1 MKPAEGALPEQGKQS
16 IPQSPRK
23 SVGDLSQK
31 RVSIGKL
38 GEVRKTGS
46 QTCQLEDCDTFTYH
60 VLKFVTMLTEILIIC
75 EIAIICDC

>member
-23 SVGDLSQK
+23 SVGNLSQK

-46 QTCQLEDCDTFTYH
+46 
-60 VLKFVTMLTEILIIC
+60 
-75 EIAIICDC
+75 